1 MWRILYPIGLH
12 FIIVQIVAV
21 IFSAVIMALGKGDG
35 GLYEYLLLINGTAGA
50 AVIPVAYFF
59 YSRDKSKRG
68 IVLKKDFSWKTDA
81 GLLLL
86 LGAGLGQ
93 TLNYLLAFL
102 QVFQLFDGYSETV
115 GNLLQQESMWSMI
128 LWSGIIAPFS
138 EELIFRGLIFQRMR
152 DYQGFWISGIVS
164 AAIFGIYHGNVVQF
178 IYATILGILFAGFV
192 EMTGSLWAGIFL
204 HMGANIWSVIQSHF
218 STYVLDTGSG
228 MMLYLGMLG
237 IMFVMMIVIGLF
249 YIRKAEKKYRGR

>member
-1 MWRILYPIGLH
+1 MGLH
-12 FIIVQIVAV
+12 FMIVQIVAAF
-21 IFSAVIMALGKGDG
+21 FSAAIMALGKGG
-35 GLYEYLLLINGTAGA
+35 GDFYEYLLLINGTAGA
-50 AVIPVAYFF
+50 AVIPIAYFF
-59 YSRDKSKRG
+59 YIRDKNKRG
-68 IVLKKDFSWKTDA
+68 VALGKDFSWKTDA
-81 GLLLL
+81 GLLFL

-115 GNLLQQESMWSMI
+115 GNLLAQESMWSMI

-138 EELIFRGLIFQRMR
+138 EELIFRGLIFQRLR
-152 DYQGFWISGIVS
+152 DYQGFWLSAIVS

-178 IYATILGILFAGFV
+178 IYATILGIAFAALV

-218 STYVLDTGSG
+218 ATYILEEGSG

-237 IMFVMMIVIGLF
+237 LMFLLMLVIGMF
-249 YIRKAEKKYRGR
+249 YIRKAEKKYRER